1 MIKKYTMILAL
12 CIGIFSMPVT
22 VVNAEPLSPKENTKQ
37 HIIHG
42 LSALDAVTTII
53 GVGKGFIE
61 KNAILGVAPEPHTVV
76 AYFVVRQIA
85 HEKITEY
92 INAEIR
98 PIWQNTWI
106 GVTALCVVNN
116 IMLIK

>member
-37 HIIHG
+37 TIIHS

-85 HEKITEY
+85 HQKITEY

-106 GVTALCVVNN
+106 GVTALSVVNN